1 MAGLES
7 IVRPFA
13 RPNSLAT
20 RRIVASAEK
29 VEIGTAVISW
39 GKAGTLAAAHQ
50 IDAIDETGVNFT
62 VDLIEE
68 QYDEKDRKTDQIRI
82 TQTLPS
88 GTKNP
93 DNFVDLDRPYQVNFL
108 KVDLAGS
115 KRRNETQIWSTAFD
129 AAGYSSMTNNNKTG
143 KAKFN
148 LKRNLP

>member
-29 VEIGTAVISW
+29 VEVGTAVISW

-50 IDAIDETGVNFT
+50 IDAIDETGTNFT
-62 VDLIEE
+62 VHLIDE
-68 QYDEKDRKTDQIRI
+68 QYDEQSRLTDVRRI
-82 TQTLPS
+82 EQTLPN

-93 DNFVDLDRPYQVNFL
+93 DNFVDLDRPYQVTFK
-108 KVDLAGS
+108 KVELDS
-115 KRRNETQIWSTAFD
+115 KRPNETQVWSTSIETADF
-129 AAGYSSMTNNNKTG
+129 STMNKTNQTG
-143 KAKFN
+143 KSKFN
-148 LKRNLP
+148 LNRNLT